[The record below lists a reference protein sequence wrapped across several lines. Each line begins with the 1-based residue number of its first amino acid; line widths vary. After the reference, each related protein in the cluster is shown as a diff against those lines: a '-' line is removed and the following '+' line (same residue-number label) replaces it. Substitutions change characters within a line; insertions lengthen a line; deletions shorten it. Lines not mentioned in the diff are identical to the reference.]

1 MMATEIRIGR
11 ILGIPVYLHLT
22 FLIILPL
29 FVYLFSAPQTQVRIF
44 GMPMTF
50 TDLDADLWVKY
61 AFGTAATL
69 IFFLTIFTHEL
80 AHSYVARSYGVKI
93 RSITLM
99 IFGGVSSME
108 DLPRNPGQE
117 WRMAFA
123 GPFSSLAIGV
133 TSLLTMYAIDPI
145 ISESMIGEGI
155 VILLGLMGIYNLL
168 LAGFNMIPAFPM
180 DGGRV
185 LRAYLAS
192 KMPYMEATKK
202 AARVGRYFAI
212 GMGIFGIFTFNFFL
226 ILIAMFVY
234 IGASE
239 EEQAVT
245 VTESLHGVPV
255 KQLMI
260 GAVQV
265 AHPDMTVQQL
275 HELMLATGH
284 MGFPVVDS
292 ALLGIVTH
300 AESVKVPRESLG
312 IVRVRDIMTRN
323 VVSVD
328 PDMDSSKALRAM
340 YDSKVGMLV
349 VLDHGALVGIVT
361 HKDFIRAV
369 NSALAQRHVMRWG
382 EQFPP
387 QPPPSSPV

>member
-1 MMATEIRIGR
+1 MMAAEIRIGR

-29 FVYLFSAPQTQVRIF
+29 FVYIFSAPQEQVKLF
-44 GMPMTF
+44 GIPMTF
-50 TDLDADLWVKY
+50 TDLDADLWVKFL
-61 AFGTAATL
+61 FGALATM

-108 DLPRNPGQE
+108 DIPREPGQE

-123 GPFSSLAIGV
+123 GPFSSFAVGIV
-133 TSLLTMYAIDPI
+133 SLLLMYVIDPMNI
-145 ISESMIGEGI
+145 ESTIVDGV
-155 VILLGLMGIYNLL
+155 VILLGLVGIYNLL

-245 VTESLHGVPV
+245 ITESLHGVPV
-255 KQLMI
+255 KQLMTE
-260 GAVQV
+260 AVQV
-265 AHPDMTVQQL
+265 AHPDTTVQQL

-284 MGFPVVDS
+284 MGFPVVDNG
-292 ALLGIVTH
+292 LLGIVR
-300 AESVKVPRESLG
+300 P
-312 IVRVRDIMTRN
+312 
-323 VVSVD
+323 
-328 PDMDSSKALRAM
+328 
-340 YDSKVGMLV
+340 
-349 VLDHGALVGIVT
+349 
-361 HKDFIRAV
+361 
-369 NSALAQRHVMRWG
+369 
-382 EQFPP
+382 
-387 QPPPSSPV
+387 